1 MPEVHGSRGT
11 APETIPPSFISHLRS
26 LLRSSWLLSPVSPI
40 FFFAP
45 SRPSLC
51 LVRELPARKIPLSSP
66 PPYLLLRRLHSHP
79 VERDS
84 RINLRALDNT
94 RSVLSL
100 TVYGHNFLDCVRFYA
115 HLYSFFLKQCSHILK
130 NLFFRFTFIR
140 EQ

>member
-1 MPEVHGSRGT
+1 MPEVRGSRGT

-26 LLRSSWLLSPVSPI
+26 LLRSSRLPLSPVSPI

-66 PPYLLLRRLHSHP
+66 PPYPLLRRLHSHP

-94 RSVLSL
+94 RSVLDFVLSL
-100 TVYGHNFLDCVRFYA
+100 TVYGQSFLDCVRFY
-115 HLYSFFLKQCSHILK
+115 SFI
-130 NLFFRFTFIR
+130 LFFFKTMFAYT
-140 EQ
+140 